1 MKERLSALIDG
12 ELDELEERRVLNAIG
27 EDVELRRTWERYHL
41 IRSAMTRQLG
51 VVVSADLPERIVA
64 RLETG
69 TETPEEA
76 SGALRFWPLA
86 GGFAAAAAIA
96 GIAIFGMQALH
107 SPLGNVPD
115 TRVATAASASPAA
128 TASPATEVAVSSVP
142 SDSTDQ
148 LSPYVVGHNEFMP
161 TGGMASLFPYVRV
174 VAHGNAE
181 Q

>member
-12 ELDELEERRVLNAIG
+12 ELDEVDERRVLNALG
-27 EDVELRRTWERYHL
+27 EDVELRRAWERYHL

-51 VVVSADLPERIVA
+51 VVVSADLPERILA

-69 TETPEEA
+69 AAPGDA
-76 SGALRFWPLA
+76 RGALRFWPVA

-107 SPLGNVPD
+107 SPLGTTPD
-115 TRVATAASASPAA
+115 ARVA
-128 TASPATEVAVSSVP
+128 TASPAAEVAASTVP
-142 SDSTDQ
+142 SDSTDH
-148 LSPYVVGHNEFMP
+148 LSPYLVGHNEFMP